1 MGQFL
6 LLLLLLFG
14 GKQRVDSIAYKN
26 WIDCV
31 GFSIMNALREFTF
44 LFFFCSNIHVQ
55 TLWTNEW
62 ISNLFIF
69 YFFKFLIQKIFWGMW
84 ENMDD
89 IRLILWKLLCNCMWW
104 LNDEWK
110 HERETTHKVF
120 RGSDKWTM
128 STMRKPMMATY
139 YIKHLFYN
147 EPNVEFIYERII
159 N

>member
-69 YFFKFLIQKIFWGMW
+69 YFFKFLIQKFVCGACEKIWIILGWFCESCCVIVCDDWMTSGSMKERLHTKFFVVRINGLCPQW
-84 ENMDD
+84 ESP
-89 IRLILWKLLCNCMWW
+89 WW
-104 LNDEWK
+104 LHIILNTYFTMNLMWSLYT
-110 HERETTHKVF
+110 RE
-120 RGSDKWTM
+120 
-128 STMRKPMMATY
+128 
-139 YIKHLFYN
+139 
-147 EPNVEFIYERII
+147 
-159 N
+159 